1 MYENALSKGTV
12 LQGGKYPYRI
22 EEVLGQGSYG
32 ITYKVSAEVSFGNIT
47 NKIYFAVKE
56 NFTKKYCSRKADG
69 ITMKFPAE
77 FASDV
82 ERDLEDFLTEGKRLN
97 QICKSSKHIVKVNET
112 WQENDTAY
120 YAMEFIDGGSLS
132 DYVISKGRLSEK
144 EALKIFMPI
153 LEAVYSVHQYQL
165 LHLDI
170 KPENIMLERQN
181 DGQFTPILIDF
192 GITLHFDQS
201 GSITKT
207 SKDHSIGCSDGYAPI
222 EQYSGINQFA
232 PEVDVYALGAVL
244 YYMLVG
250 RDPMRS
256 IDCNAKKIDANLP
269 AETSN
274 QVRVAILH
282 AMNCLRDER
291 TQSVNDFIA
300 ELEAKEVTK
309 KEPPVKDELPS
320 GAIVKGGYVDYQI
333 VQVKSNGDCYIEY
346 SAVRYTGEQ
355 HGGNATQKATYTI
368 YEYFVKGIHQRLKDS
383 KVEPIYP
390 NPEAQKAFLMLAEQK
405 TGLELGNNSHVAD
418 NSHNHEVFKTNGTYY
433 IVVKDGSKIEK
444 LEPPEPSR
452 PEPTPIPDSNI
463 WKKIGLTVIGVFVVL
478 LIYYGSKTEP
488 VSDPSPADTD
498 TVVINPDTPK
508 TVPAVSPDSPK
519 NEPTK
524 GEEPATPQK
533 EVKQEP
539 VKQQETVVQPKET
552 NEQKYNRALKDGDWT
567 TMRKLANEGYTAA
580 SGALAKHYVTS
591 TATSENHKQAYYWA
605 QRASGAD
612 KKYVMDILEKYGFLV
627 NGKPVVE

>member
-1 MYENALSKGTV
+1 MKYEYALTKGTV

-22 EEVLGQGSYG
+22 EDVLGQGSYG
-32 ITYKVSAEVSFGNIT
+32 ITYKVSAEVSFGNIK

-69 ITMKFPAE
+69 VTMKFPAE
-77 FASDV
+77 FADDV

-120 YAMEFIDGGSLS
+120 YAMEFIDGSSLS
-132 DYVISKGRLSEK
+132 DFVKNKGRLSEK
-144 EALKIFMPI
+144 EALKIFMPL
-153 LEAVYSVHQYQL
+153 LEAVSSVHRYRL

-170 KPENIMLERQN
+170 KPENIMLESQN
-181 DGQFTPILIDF
+181 AGGLTPILIDF

-250 RDPMRS
+250 HDPMRS
-256 IDCNAKKIDANLP
+256 IDCNTKKIDANLP
-269 AETSN
+269 AETSS
-274 QVRVAILH
+274 QVRAAILH
-282 AMNCLRDER
+282 AMNSLRDER

-300 ELEAKEVTK
+300 ELEAKEVIK
-309 KEPPVKDELPS
+309 EEPPVKDELPS

-333 VQVKSNGDCYIEY
+333 MQVKSNGDCYIEY

-390 NPEAQKAFLMLAEQK
+390 NPEARKAFLKLAEQK
-405 TGLELGNNSHVAD
+405 TGLKLGRNSHVAD
-418 NSHNHEVFKTNGTYY
+418 NSHNHEEFKANGTYY
-433 IVVKDGSKIEK
+433 IIVKNGSEIEKPEPPHPEPPTPDPVPVFYKWIKIGAAVIGLIVVFAVWKNIEVKPKTATDPAPVDTVVGVKTDTTTKDSLKIEK
-444 LEPPEPSR
+444 PTNPQIIVKPS
-452 PEPTPIPDSNI
+452 
-463 WKKIGLTVIGVFVVL
+463 
-478 LIYYGSKTEP
+478 
-488 VSDPSPADTD
+488 
-498 TVVINPDTPK
+498 
-508 TVPAVSPDSPK
+508 
-519 NEPTK
+519 
-524 GEEPATPQK
+524 
-533 EVKQEP
+533 P
-539 VKQQETVVQPKET
+539 VKQPEPVVQPEET
-552 NEQKYNRALKDGDWT
+552 DEQIYSRALQNGDWT
-567 TMRKLANEGYTAA
+567 TMRKLANKGYTAA
-580 SGALAKHYVTS
+580 CGALAKHYVTS
-591 TATSENHKQAYYWA
+591 EATSENHKQAYNWA
-605 QRASGAD
+605 LRASAAD

>member
-1 MYENALSKGTV
+1 MYECALSKGSV

-69 ITMKFPAE
+69 VTMKFPAE

-120 YAMEFIDGGSLS
+120 YAMEYIDGGSLS

-153 LEAVYSVHQYQL
+153 LEAVSSVHQYQL

-368 YEYFVKGIHQRLKDS
+368 YEYFVKGIHQCLKDS
-383 KVEPIYP
+383 KVKQKYP
-390 NPEAQKAFLMLAEQK
+390 NEETRKAFLQLAEQK
-405 TGLELGNNSHVAD
+405 TGLKIGNNKHVAD
-418 NSHNHEVFKTNGTYY
+418 KSHSHEVFKANGTYY
-433 IVVKDGSKIEK
+433 VIVKDGSEIEK
-444 LEPPEPSR
+444 PEPPH
-452 PEPTPIPDSNI
+452 PEPPTPAPDPDFNK
-463 WKKIGLTVIGVFVVL
+463 WMKIGAVIVGLLVVFAVWKNIPVTPE
-478 LIYYGSKTEP
+478 SPTEP
-488 VSDPSPADTD
+488 VPADTVVVEDPEGKKD
-498 TVVINPDTPK
+498 TLSQSQREK
-508 TVPAVSPDSPK
+508 
-519 NEPTK
+519 E
-524 GEEPATPQK
+524 PQK
-533 EVKQEP
+533 DVNPSKQKEE
-539 VKQQETVVQPKET
+539 KQIVEKQPEQVVQPKET
-552 NEQKYNRALKDGDWT
+552 DEQIYSRALQNGDWT
-567 TMRKLANEGYTAA
+567 TMRKLANKGYTAA
-580 SGALAKHYVTS
+580 CGALAKHYVTS
-591 TATSENHKQAYYWA
+591 SATSENHKQAYNWA

>member
-1 MYENALSKGTV
+1 MYEYALSKGTV

-69 ITMKFPAE
+69 VTMKFPAE

-132 DYVISKGRLSEK
+132 DFVISKGRLSEK

-153 LEAVYSVHQYQL
+153 LEAVSSVHQYRL

-181 DGQFTPILIDF
+181 DGQLTPILIDF

-250 RDPMRS
+250 HDPMRS

-269 AETSN
+269 AETSS
-274 QVRVAILH
+274 QVRAAILH
-282 AMNCLRDER
+282 AMNALRDER

-300 ELEAKEVTK
+300 ELEAKEVIK
-309 KEPPVKDELPS
+309 EEPPVKDELPS

-333 VQVKSNGDCYIEY
+333 VHVKSIGDCYIEY
-346 SAVRYTGEQ
+346 GAVRYTGEQ

-383 KVEPIYP
+383 KVEQIYP
-390 NPEAQKAFLMLAEQK
+390 NPEARKAFLKLAEQK
-405 TGLELGNNSHVAD
+405 TGLKLGRNSHVAD
-418 NSHNHEVFKTNGTYY
+418 ESHNHEVFMANGTYY
-433 IVVKDGSKIEK
+433 IIVKDGSRIEK
-444 LEPPEPSR
+444 PEPPHPK
-452 PEPTPIPDSNI
+452 PPTPDPVPDFNI
-463 WKKIGLTVIGVFVVL
+463 WMKIGLVVIGILVALSFILKNDIFDSIDHKASDYAEVDTLKIKEIAGLQHRISNILKLNKNSFNEQNKYSEYLDSLFVACELNGRLKNLIKNTGTEVPEEVL
-478 LIYYGSKTEP
+478 YDSLIHDKVMEEYN
-488 VSDPSPADTD
+488 AN
-498 TVVINPDTPK
+498 I
-508 TVPAVSPDSPK
+508 AALK
-519 NEPTK
+519 NEYL
-524 GEEPATPQK
+524 PQS
-533 EVKQEP
+533 
-539 VKQQETVVQPKET
+539 
-552 NEQKYNRALKDGDWT
+552 AKDACKKNIDLL
-567 TMRKLANEGYTAA
+567 RK
-580 SGALAKHYVTS
+580 SAKMY
-591 TATSENHKQAYYWA
+591 
-605 QRASGAD
+605 
-612 KKYVMDILEKYGFLV
+612 IIEKR
-627 NGKPVVE
+627 

>member
-1 MYENALSKGTV
+1 MYEYALSKGTV

-56 NFTKKYCSRKADG
+56 NFTKRYCSRKADG
-69 ITMKFPAE
+69 VTMRFPAE
-77 FASDV
+77 FADDV

-97 QICKSSKHIVKVNET
+97 KICKSSKHIVKVNET
-112 WQENDTAY
+112 WRENDTAY

-153 LEAVYSVHQYQL
+153 LEAVRSVHQYRL

-170 KPENIMLERQN
+170 KPENIMLESQN
-181 DGQFTPILIDF
+181 AGGLTPILIDF

-222 EQYSGINQFA
+222 EQYSGINQFV

-269 AETSN
+269 AETSSN
-274 QVRVAILH
+274 VRAAILH
-282 AMNCLRDER
+282 AMNSLRDER
-291 TQSVNDFIA
+291 TQNVKDFIA
-300 ELEAKEVTK
+300 ELEAKEVIK
-309 KEPPVKDELPS
+309 KEPPVKDELPL
-320 GAIVKGGYVDYQI
+320 GAIVKGGYVNYQI

-346 SAVRYTGEQ
+346 SAVRYIGEQ
-355 HGGNATQKATYTI
+355 HGSNATQKATYTI

-383 KVEPIYP
+383 KVKHKYP
-390 NPEAQKAFLMLAEQK
+390 SEETRKAFLKLAEQK
-405 TGLELGNNSHVAD
+405 TGLKLGTNNHVAN
-418 NSHNHEVFKTNGTYY
+418 NSHNHEVFKANGTYY
-433 IVVKDGSKIEK
+433 IIVKDGSRIEKPEPPHPEPPTPDPVPVFYKWIKIGAAVIGLIVVFAVWKNIEVKPKTATDPAPVDTVVGVKTDTTTKDSLKIEK
-444 LEPPEPSR
+444 PTNPQIIVKPS
-452 PEPTPIPDSNI
+452 
-463 WKKIGLTVIGVFVVL
+463 
-478 LIYYGSKTEP
+478 
-488 VSDPSPADTD
+488 
-498 TVVINPDTPK
+498 
-508 TVPAVSPDSPK
+508 
-519 NEPTK
+519 
-524 GEEPATPQK
+524 
-533 EVKQEP
+533 P
-539 VKQQETVVQPKET
+539 VKQPEPVVQPEET
-552 NEQKYNRALKDGDWT
+552 DEQIYSRALQNGDWT
-567 TMRKLANEGYTAA
+567 TMRKLANKGYTAA
-580 SGALAKHYVTS
+580 YGALAKHYVTS
-591 TATSENHKQAYYWA
+591 EATSENHKQAYNWA
-605 QRASGAD
+605 LRASAAD

>member
-1 MYENALSKGTV
+1 MKYEYALTKGTV

-32 ITYKVSAEVSFGNIT
+32 ITYKVSAEVSIGNIT
-47 NKIYFAVKE
+47 NKVYFAVKE

-69 ITMKFPAE
+69 VTMKFPAE
-77 FASDV
+77 FADDV
-82 ERDLEDFLTEGKRLN
+82 KRDLEDFLTEGKRLN

-153 LEAVYSVHQYQL
+153 LEAVSSVHQYRL

-181 DGQFTPILIDF
+181 DGGLTPILIDF

-250 RDPMRS
+250 RDPMRA

-269 AETSN
+269 AETSS
-274 QVRVAILH
+274 QVRAAILH
-282 AMNCLRDER
+282 SMNSLRDER

-300 ELEAKEVTK
+300 ELEAKEVIK

-320 GAIVKGGYVDYQI
+320 GTIVKGGYVDYQI

-346 SAVRYTGEQ
+346 NAVRYTGEQ
-355 HGGNATQKATYTI
+355 YGGNATQKATYTI

-383 KVEPIYP
+383 KVEQIYP
-390 NPEAQKAFLMLAEQK
+390 NPEARKAFLKLAEQK
-405 TGLELGNNSHVAD
+405 TGLKLGRNSHVAD
-418 NSHNHEVFKTNGTYY
+418 NSHNHEVFKANGTYY
-433 IVVKDGSKIEK
+433 IIVKNGSEIEK
-444 LEPPEPSR
+444 PEPSH
-452 PEPTPIPDSNI
+452 PEPPVPDPVPNSNKWMKIGAVIIGLLVVFAVWKNSGSAQESVSEPIPADSI
-463 WKKIGLTVIGVFVVL
+463 
-478 LIYYGSKTEP
+478 P
-488 VSDPSPADTD
+488 
-498 TVVINPDTPK
+498 VVIIDTLEAPRPAP
-508 TVPAVSPDSPK
+508 VP
-519 NEPTK
+519 
-524 GEEPATPQK
+524 TPQEEK
-533 EVKQEP
+533 EVKPSP
-539 VKQQETVVQPKET
+539 VKQPEPVVQPKET
-552 NEQKYNRALKDGDWT
+552 DEQIYNRALQNGDWT
-567 TMRKLANEGYTAA
+567 TMRKLANKGYTAA
-580 SGALAKHYVTS
+580 CGALAKYYVAIEP
-591 TATSENHKQAYYWA
+591 ATDETHKQAYKWA
-605 QRASGAD
+605 LRASDAD
-612 KKYVMDILEKYGFLV
+612 KKYVMDILEKYAFLV